1 MFYKFRDILIKTP
14 NHIIMISV
22 MISQK
27 FITIKKLLVDN
38 KNVINTYYFHFLYMF
53 ANINILSNLSTW
65 LRSHNIWS
73 LNNPLMQILGTLLY
87 LNKCIIGN
95 LL

>member
-27 FITIKKLLVDN
+27 FITIK
-38 KNVINTYYFHFLYMF
+38 IIF
-53 ANINILSNLSTW
+53 
-65 LRSHNIWS
+65 S
-73 LNNPLMQILGTLLY
+73 LNEKTASR
-87 LNKCIIGN
+87 
-95 LL
+95 